1 MTKDGKTEIS
11 KKCNISELRA
21 WSSVSALVALEGL
34 KPQCLCDTTEETV
47 SHKPPF
53 SCYLTPAAVLSAD
66 YTKVVC
72 SVDFFFFL
80 LAVTKNQQ
88 CNRYINIYLMLKYLL
103 SLLMITNMAY
113 KSIKTM
119 FKLYLESKTAVSK
132 QESYLHF
139 FKKSV
144 VPSKL

>member
-1 MTKDGKTEIS
+1 MQYLRI
-11 KKCNISELRA
+11 RA

-72 SVDFFFFL
+72 SVDFFFSSCNFL
-80 LAVTKNQQ
+80 CIREHTLVA
-88 CNRYINIYLMLKYLL
+88 
-103 SLLMITNMAY
+103 
-113 KSIKTM
+113 
-119 FKLYLESKTAVSK
+119 KLNPLN
-132 QESYLHF
+132 L
-139 FKKSV
+139 
-144 VPSKL
+144 